1 MEDEHAADPAY
12 VSRWNK
18 SIKGDS
24 THMFDRVLNVYERLS
39 MKEDVEKLNELL
51 LYVHLYPHIS
61 TKRLAMALQLPKPLT
76 IAMKREFIQ
85 AGFIIQER
93 GVVLS
98 AEGRHYAEKF
108 LGFAGVNNAA
118 YRQLLES
125 ENGNCP
131 VLHQCMQKY
140 AEVFA
145 GRPQA
150 DVTLDQAKA
159 TMMTS
164 FKRAWLCLKHHTLL
178 GKQILCIG
186 DDDLVSVAIGLLHNE
201 LAGQKG
207 SFAPTVAVV
216 EKDERIIRYI
226 RSLTEKHSLQIRCI
240 EHDLREPL
248 PTLVKGKYDVLFT
261 DPPYTYEGMCL
272 FLSRG
277 LEGLKT
283 QSGLPIFLSFGS
295 KPAEETFRIQQKWNE
310 VNLVIE
316 RMIPGFN
323 QYEGAQSLNSQGQMI
338 ILRTMAGFHPD
349 VPGYYAGALY
359 TMDGRKHQ
367 DKTYICLHCGDSIK
381 LTLESGCQTIEQL
394 KEAGCP
400 SCGHKYFTQMQK
412 RRDAHERAE

>member
-1 MEDEHAADPAY
+1 
-12 VSRWNK
+12 
-18 SIKGDS
+18 
-24 THMFDRVLNVYERLS
+24 MFDRVLNVYERLS

-61 TKRLAMALQLPKPLT
+61 TKRLALALQLPKPLT

-98 AEGRHYAEKF
+98 AEGRHYAEEF
-108 LGFAGVNNAA
+108 LGFAGVNTAA

-131 VLHQCMQKY
+131 VLHQCTQKY

-164 FKRAWLCLKHHTLL
+164 FKRAWLCLKSHTLF

-186 DDDLVSVAIGLLHNE
+186 DDDLVSVAIGLLHKE
-201 LAGQKG
+201 LAGQRG
-207 SFAPTVAVV
+207 SFAPTITVV

-226 RSLTEKHSLQIRCI
+226 CSLTEKYQLQIRCI
-240 EHDLREPL
+240 EHDVRDPL
-248 PTLVKGKYDVLFT
+248 PTSMKGQCDVLFT
-261 DPPYTYEGMCL
+261 DPPYTYDGMRL

-295 KPAEETFRIQQKWNE
+295 KPAAETFRMQQKWNE
-310 VNLVIE
+310 MNLVIE
-316 RMIPGFN
+316 RMMPGFN
-323 QYEGAQSLNSQGQMI
+323 QYEGAQSLNNQGQMI
-338 ILRTMAGFHPD
+338 ILQTMTEFKPD
-349 VPGYYAGALY
+349 IPDHYAGDLY
-359 TMDGRKHQ
+359 TRDSRQ
-367 DKTYICLHCGDSIK
+367 RDKTYTCLHCRNVMK
-381 LTLESGCQTIEQL
+381 LSTDTSFQTIEQL

-400 SCGHKYFTQMQK
+400 NSGHTQFSRTQK
-412 RRDAHERAE
+412 GGSHERAE